1 MTFNF
6 FPRDQLFL
14 FALRLKRWLIYKDW
28 LKMQMI
34 FFWPFYPWKNK
45 IITYVTML
53 PAEVFGLLH
62 HPLGHRISVA
72 LHSQHYIGRKQ
83 MHWKNKH
90 NYQTALTLLLTK
102 LPTNNTKIYLPC
114 QQFHPDLSRLPEEAW
129 RQGGRWCPWNFGY
142 WCCRGTMIKRT
153 CSLRLH
159 QRLRGSC
166 ALLIRFQP
174 SDERTFDFD
183 RTVRNSSGWGDVV
196 ALGEELGLYL

>member
-1 MTFNF
+1 MTILPFIMTFNF
-6 FPRDQLFL
+6 FPRDQLLL
-14 FALRLKRWLIYKDW
+14 FALLLKRWLIYKDW

-62 HPLGHRISVA
+62 HPLGHRISIA

-102 LPTNNTKIYLPC
+102 IAHKQHENLPPM
-114 QQFHPDLSRLPEEAW
+114 PAVPSRPE
-129 RQGGRWCPWNFGY
+129 
-142 WCCRGTMIKRT
+142 
-153 CSLRLH
+153 
-159 QRLRGSC
+159 
-166 ALLIRFQP
+166 
-174 SDERTFDFD
+174 
-183 RTVRNSSGWGDVV
+183 
-196 ALGEELGLYL
+196 